1 MSRLHHMQALW
12 EFIRDPF
19 GTKRIKALREELL
32 RITSAKPSYSP
43 ETLYMETL
51 ATEFVKSLPNLSET
65 HPDVRAKQRIK
76 TGFEMA
82 RDWIT
87 ELEKGVHA

>member
-1 MSRLHHMQALW
+1 
-12 EFIRDPF
+12 
-19 GTKRIKALREELL
+19 
-32 RITSAKPSYSP
+32 
-43 ETLYMETL
+43 METL